1 MHPILFEVFGRP
13 IASYGLLMILG
24 TIAAWLLV
32 RLLAG
37 SDWKKNEDISLV
49 FLICI
54 SGGIIGA
61 FVLRPL
67 MKIPEVLVNWEHF
80 KHMPIEVF
88 LSYIFGE
95 LVFYGGLIGGVCAML
110 IFCKAFK
117 IPILPIAD
125 IFAPALA
132 VAHSFG
138 RIGCFLGGC
147 CYGIPVSASHPFAVV
162 FPIASQGA
170 PAGTPLLATQ
180 LIEAASLLI
189 LAVILAAVYKKNA
202 GTGLSVYLY
211 GALYSVIRF
220 ILEFYRGDTVR
231 GLYGWFST
239 SQYISILIFIT
250 SAVLICFIIKKHRSC
265 KE

>member
-1 MHPILFEVFGRP
+1 MHPILFEIFGRP
-13 IASYGLLMILG
+13 IASYGLLMLLG
-24 TIAAWLLV
+24 TVAAWLFV
-32 RLLAG
+32 RQLAG
-37 SDWKKNEDISLV
+37 SDRKKNEDISLV

-54 SGGIIGA
+54 CGGLIGA

-67 MKIPEVLVNWEHF
+67 MKIPEVFVNWEQF
-80 KHMPIEVF
+80 KQMPIGVF
-88 LSYIFGE
+88 FSYFFGE
-95 LVFYGGLIGGVCAML
+95 MVFFGGLVGGVCAML
-110 IFCKAFK
+110 LFCRAFK

-125 IFAPALA
+125 LFAPALA

-147 CYGIPVSASHPFAVV
+147 CYGIPVSPSHPFAVV
-162 FPIASQGA
+162 FPTASLGA

-189 LAVILAAVYKKNA
+189 LAVILTAVYKKTA
-202 GTGLSVYLY
+202 DSGLSVCLY
-211 GALYSVIRF
+211 GTSYSVMRF

-231 GLYGWFST
+231 GQYGWFST

-250 SAVLICFIIKKHRSC
+250 SAVLMCFIIKKHRSC

>member
-13 IASYGLLMILG
+13 IASYGLLTIIG
-24 TIAAWLLV
+24 TVAAWLVV

-37 SDWKKNEDISLV
+37 SDRKKNEDISLV

-54 SGGIIGA
+54 CGGLIGA

-67 MKIPEVLVNWEHF
+67 MKIPEVFINWEHF
-80 KHMPIEVF
+80 KQMPIEVF
-88 LSYIFGE
+88 FSYIFGE

-110 IFCKAFK
+110 LYCRAFK

-125 IFAPALA
+125 LFAPALA

-147 CYGIPVSASHPFAVV
+147 CYGIPVNPSHPFAVV
-162 FPIASQGA
+162 FPTASQGA
-170 PAGTPLLATQ
+170 PAGVPLLAIQ

-189 LAVILAAVYKKNA
+189 LAVILAVVYKKNA
-202 GTGLSVYLY
+202 GSGLSLYLY
-211 GALYSVIRF
+211 GASYSVMRF

-250 SAVLICFIIKKHRSC
+250 SAVLICFKVKKHRSC